1 MGRARRL
8 VPDRRSTLATDPCT
22 IAGCPRLVDT
32 RVAPDVSCSTGLI
45 DSRVHAWTRP
55 SDVSRG
61 PGLVDARVATDVPRG
76 SGLVDSRVHA
86 WRCSSDVPRGPGLI
100 DTRVASDVACGPGLV
115 DPWVTC
121 ENGAGQ
127 GCRKRTEDQ
136 RAHKLLR
143 CDVHFFDFS
152 LLKCPCSSSAHGTDC
167 THQDTS
173 IATCGLRSRTLYRA
187 LYRTAPS
194 ARLCI
199 CVRTL
204 QCSHRRM
211 WHRAL
216 PVLRAAQPV
225 ASGSCAGGGS
235 SRLSGLA
242 STQPMNI
249 W

>member
-1 MGRARRL
+1 MPILWDNAY
-8 VPDRRSTLATDPCT
+8 DD
-22 IAGCPRLVDT
+22 
-32 RVAPDVSCSTGLI
+32 LI
-45 DSRVHAWTRP
+45 DARIHAWTRT
-55 SDVSRG
+55 SDVS
-61 PGLVDARVATDVPRG
+61 RG
-76 SGLVDSRVHA
+76 SGLVDSRVDA
-86 WRCSSDVPRGPGLI
+86 WTCRSNVPR
-100 DTRVASDVACGPGLV
+100 GPGLV

-121 ENGAGQ
+121 VHGAGQ